1 MIRYILSVTLL
12 FQLVNAFNTT
22 NIAVCITGQTGRLQ
36 PNYLLYSLINPT
48 FNNLESR
55 FNFHLLY
62 VLTHTKDLPL
72 IVNSDAGTRHCV
84 STYQN
89 MSETDIIYNLHTIM
103 NSSNGNSQVQYVEF
117 VPPLS
122 RRDWEE
128 VMQQKNLDRMTS
140 YTNLMHY
147 ILDMYHKQ
155 VLCAEAIQKLEQEN
169 NNLELDYIISTR
181 EDIWFFNMTLN
192 LSNIIESTFQSF
204 DCKVVAKNC
213 QNYGGINMRFQL
225 FPRDSGMKM
234 LLNRID
240 FYKSLYTTNKV
251 VDNPEQFEL
260 LQLQSYGW
268 KPCDAGI
275 DLIPATAARFMDDD
289 SVCLA
294 NSEYS
299 KSCIPS
305 GKEKFVEDLQCLQVL
320 SNGKKRKGKNIRED
334 VPDYIVNSNCFIC
347 TLWKQFWIFSQYL
360 RMRIWL

>member
-1 MIRYILSVTLL
+1 MLFQCYSL

-36 PNYLLYSLINPT
+36 PNYLLYSQINPT

-72 IVNSDAGTRHCV
+72 IVNSDAGTRHRV

-89 MSETDIIYNLHTIM
+89 MSETDVIFNLHSLM
-103 NSSNGNSQVQYVEF
+103 NSYNRNSQVQRIEF
-117 VPPLS
+117 VAPLS
-122 RRDWEE
+122 RHDWEE

-155 VLCAEAIQKLEQEN
+155 VLYAEAIQKLEQEN
-169 NNLELDYIISTR
+169 NNLK
-181 EDIWFFNMTLN
+181 
-192 LSNIIESTFQSF
+192 NIIESTFQSF
-204 DCKVVAKNC
+204 NCQVAAKNC
-213 QNYGGINMRFQL
+213 ANYGGINMRFQL
-225 FPRDSGMKM
+225 FPRDAGMHM
-234 LLNRID
+234 LLNRIK
-240 FYKSLYTTNKV
+240 FYKSLYMENKV

-294 NSEYS
+294 NSEYG
-299 KSCIPS
+299 KTCIPS

-320 SNGKKRKGKNIRED
+320 SNGKKRK
-334 VPDYIVNSNCFIC
+334 
-347 TLWKQFWIFSQYL
+347 
-360 RMRIWL
+360 